1 MRFFF
6 ILFFLPLSISA
17 QVKIDKAGDF
27 WEANVDSALK
37 KIKIIDSNYYTQIIE
52 VCDQV
57 SFWNNNFSSCEG
69 LAGSKGIILI
79 SAMDIRSKNIDNVCA
94 VLVHESLHLKFLK
107 MGMTFGDPAEEEVL
121 CYLYE
126 LDFLKKIP
134 DVNKGLIRHAE
145 TQIKKFSYR

>member
-6 ILFFLPLSISA
+6 ILFFLPLIASA
-17 QVKIDKAGDF
+17 QIKIDKAGDF
-27 WEANVDSALK
+27 WEVNVDSALK
-37 KIKIIDSNYYTQIIE
+37 KIKIIDSNYYTRIVE

-69 LAGSKGIILI
+69 LAGSKGSILI
-79 SAMDIRSKNIDNVCA
+79 SAIDVKAKNIDNLCA

-107 MGMTFGDPAEEEVL
+107 LGMTFDDPDDEEVL
-121 CYLYE
+121 CYQYE
-126 LDFLKKIP
+126 LEFLKKVP
-134 DVNKGLIRHAE
+134 GVSKGLIRHAE